1 MGQDGLRGVAVQ
13 NGVNAMDSYDFPLLN
28 VFLSL
33 LYFFLFVIYIWIAI
47 SVIIDIFRSRD
58 LSGWAKAIW
67 VFFLIVLMPITVLVY
82 LVVRGGSMHERQVAR
97 AEASQLAFDQ
107 YVRQAAQVDTADQLA
122 KLAALKESGHLTDDE
137 FAAQKAKLLA

>member
-1 MGQDGLRGVAVQ
+1 
-13 NGVNAMDSYDFPLLN
+13 MDSYNFPLLN

-33 LYFFLFVIYIWIAI
+33 LYFFLFVVYIWIAI
-47 SVIIDIFRSRD
+47 SVIMDIFRSRD

-67 VFFLIVLMPITVLVY
+67 VFFLIVLMPVTVLVY
-82 LVVRGGSMHERQVAR
+82 LVVRGGSMHERQVER
-97 AEASQLAFDQ
+97 AEASQAAFDQ
-107 YVRQAAQVDTADQLA
+107 YVRETVQVDTADQLA

>member
-1 MGQDGLRGVAVQ
+1 
-13 NGVNAMDSYDFPLLN
+13 MDSYDFPLLN

-67 VFFLIVLMPITVLVY
+67 VFFLIILMPITVLVY
-82 LVVRGGSMHERQVAR
+82 LVVRGGSMHERQVAQ
-97 AEASQLAFDQ
+97 AEASKDAFDQ
-107 YVRQAAQVDTADQLA
+107 YVRETVQVDTADQLA
-122 KLAALKESGHLTDDE
+122 KLAALKESGHLTDEE

>member
-13 NGVNAMDSYDFPLLN
+13 NGASTMDSYDFPLLN

-82 LVVRGGSMHERQVAR
+82 LVVRGGSMHERQVER
-97 AEASQLAFDQ
+97 AEASQMAFER
-107 YVRQAAQVDTADQLA
+107 YVREAAQVDTADQLG